1 MRKIVIIHLLLA
13 WLLLM
18 PSSVYAALDPTRL
31 AAIELASSQAKKTL
45 EAQTKAQ
52 ELMTTGHIWTKEEV
66 EATTE
71 FQREFNSYLD
81 MFHDAI
87 SIAAEVYGI
96 YYEVKQTS
104 KNVKNINEVLADSPT
119 NALALA
125 FSAKRSVV
133 YRNIVRQSLDIIMD
147 IRKVTMEESK
157 MTEWEKIKVISDIR
171 PKLRKFNK
179 QLQALTLALRYTSF
193 TDVWNEL
200 LQRAYRINPDTKHNI
215 IQECRRAWWDN
226 AKSVR

>member
-1 MRKIVIIHLLLA
+1 MRKAIIPLLLLA
-13 WLLLM
+13 LILFM
-18 PSSVYAALDPTRL
+18 PHSAFAAVDPTRV

-45 EAQTKAQ
+45 ESQVKAQ
-52 ELMTTGHIWTKEEV
+52 GLMTTGHIWTKEEI

-71 FQREFNSYLD
+71 FQREFNTYLD
-81 MFHDAI
+81 MFHDVI

-104 KNVKNINEVLADSPT
+104 KNVKNIGEVLSNSPT
-119 NALALA
+119 NALAVA

-133 YRNIVRQSLDIIMD
+133 YRNIIRESLDIIMD

-157 MTEWEKIKVISDIR
+157 MTEREKLKVIGAIR
-171 PKLRKFNK
+171 PKLHKFNK
-179 QLQALTLALRYTSF
+179 HLQSLTLALRYTSF
-193 TDVWNEL
+193 VDVWNEL
-200 LQRAYRINPDTKHNI
+200 MQHAYQLNPDKKHNI
-215 IQECRRAWWDN
+215 IKECRRAWWNN

>member
-1 MRKIVIIHLLLA
+1 MRRSIIFYLLLA
-13 WLLLM
+13 SFIFKPL
-18 PSSVYAALDPTRL
+18 SAFAGLDPTRL

-45 EAQTKAQ
+45 QAQEKAQ
-52 ELMTTGHIWTKEEV
+52 GLMTTGHIWTKEEI
-66 EATTE
+66 ESTTE
-71 FQREFNSYLD
+71 FQREFNNYLD

-104 KNVKNINEVLADSPT
+104 KNVKNINEVLSNSPS

-125 FSAKRSVV
+125 FSAKRNVV
-133 YRNIVRQSLDIIMD
+133 YRNIIRESLDIIMD
-147 IRKVTMEESK
+147 IRKVTIEESK
-157 MTEWEKIKVISDIR
+157 MTEREKLKVIGAIR
-171 PKLRKFNK
+171 PKLHKLNK
-179 QLQALTLALRYTSF
+179 HLRSLTLALRYTSF

-200 LQRAYRINPDTKHNI
+200 MQRAYHINPHKKHNI
-215 IQECRRAWWDN
+215 IEECRRTWWNN